1 MAVHGDAQG
10 GQGGTTHTPA
20 QLVELGEPE
29 MLSIKDHHEGR
40 IGDIHADLNDDRG
53 HQERGAPSRKIFH
66 DLRLERGRSA
76 PRQLRMATARKRGVG
91 TQVSGDLLDRR

>member
-1 MAVHGDAQG
+1 MAGHGDAQG

-20 QLVELGEPE
+20 QLVELSEPE

-66 DLRLERGRSA
+66 DLRRERRGRAAGQLMDGDPFQGRVSA
-76 PRQLRMATARKRGVG
+76 
-91 TQVSGDLLDRR
+91 QVRGDLGD